1 MHELDTK
8 IDVKTNPPGFSWK
21 ILVWS
26 SDIQFNLHLWGIGGY
41 HVFGKFDSPAKS
53 YSVQHFTTHKTK
65 WNIKVSI
72 FCQHFLVH
80 KNEMF

>member
-1 MHELDTK
+1 MLKQTHRIFHEKDLLGQVIFGLTC
-8 IDVKTNPPGFSWK
+8 NC
-21 ILVWS
+21 
-26 SDIQFNLHLWGIGGY
+26 GGH
-41 HVFGKFDSPAKS
+41 HVFENFDSPAKS

-72 FCQHFLVH
+72 FCEHFLVP